1 MNMGRINQE
10 IVEFAFSQKA
20 TTAYDLNVM
29 VGSDSIYY
37 LINDAQMNVLAL
49 KSFHFDQ
56 RPNAQIAA
64 NLKATFID
72 DPLLKETYRSTKIV
86 FSTPHFTLIPTKF
99 YDENQHTAYFENL
112 TALTGYDA
120 ISVDPIRI
128 FDVQNV
134 YLIDNQLAATAK
146 TILPSAQH
154 HHIFTSLALG
164 CQKIAEHRG
173 GYQLFANVRDGQ
185 LQILFFDGRDFIFGN
200 SFSFKTPQDVIYYLL
215 NCYEQFKLNPEV
227 TPLSISGSLTEHS
240 DIFKYI
246 YRYIRHIGFVPTP
259 PYFRFGQQFTGIPAH
274 FYFDLFSVKLCE

>member
-128 FDVQNV
+128 S
-134 YLIDNQLAATAK
+134 Y
-146 TILPSAQH
+146 
-154 HHIFTSLALG
+154 
-164 CQKIAEHRG
+164 
-173 GYQLFANVRDGQ
+173 
-185 LQILFFDGRDFIFGN
+185 
-200 SFSFKTPQDVIYYLL
+200 
-215 NCYEQFKLNPEV
+215 
-227 TPLSISGSLTEHS
+227 
-240 DIFKYI
+240 
-246 YRYIRHIGFVPTP
+246 
-259 PYFRFGQQFTGIPAH
+259 
-274 FYFDLFSVKLCE
+274 

>member
-1 MNMGRINQE
+1 MGRINQE

-20 TTAYDLNVM
+20 TPSYELNVL

-37 LINDAQMNVLAL
+37 LVNDAQLNVLVL

-56 RPNAQIAA
+56 RSNVDLAA
-64 NLKATFID
+64 SLKTAFFD
-72 DPLLKETYRSTKIV
+72 DPLLKESYKSSKIV
-86 FSTPHFTLIPTKF
+86 FTTPHFTLIPTKF

-112 TALTGYDA
+112 TELIGFDQIA
-120 ISVDPIRI
+120 VDPINSI
-128 FDVQNV
+128 DVQNI
-134 YLIDNQLAATAK
+134 YLVDVQLYAVAK
-146 TILPSAQH
+146 TILPNAHH
-154 HHIFTSLALG
+154 HHIFSSLILG
-164 CQKIAEHRG
+164 FQKIAEHRG
-173 GYQLFANVRDGQ
+173 GHQLFANIRDSQ
-185 LQILFFDGRDFIFGN
+185 LQILFFDGRDFIFAN

-246 YRYIRHIGFVPTP
+246 YRYIRNIAFVPTP

-274 FYFDLFSVKLCE
+274 FYFDLFSVNLCE